1 MNQDQYHAS
10 LLNKG
15 QPIGLGWDGVTKATQ
30 PKVYPPEPPN
40 QTDPEESIKRVRDD
54 DSKLL
59 DLNWNNIKVSTLFI
73 YLFDYINIYS
83 GTLITQTSIS
93 KIFDNS
99 KQCKF
104 NTRFNMRI
112 QFFFCS

>member
-1 MNQDQYHAS
+1 MMNQDQYHAS

-15 QPIGLGWDGVTKATQ
+15 QPIGLGWDGVTKSTQ

-59 DLNWNNIKVSTLFI
+59 DLNWNNIKVSALFI
-73 YLFDYINIYS
+73 FYNYNNIIGMKLLSFKKNVLEY
-83 GTLITQTSIS
+83 
-93 KIFDNS
+93 F
-99 KQCKF
+99 
-104 NTRFNMRI
+104 
-112 QFFFCS
+112 